1 MFYNRTQLGMKY
13 LDNQKLS
20 QFIDDVYMGKATI
33 IQTDDQDIAVE
44 LRELS
49 DGKPLWQWFILLALF
64 FVICEIAFIRLLK

>member
-49 DGKPLWQWFILLALF
+49 DGKPLWQWVILLALF